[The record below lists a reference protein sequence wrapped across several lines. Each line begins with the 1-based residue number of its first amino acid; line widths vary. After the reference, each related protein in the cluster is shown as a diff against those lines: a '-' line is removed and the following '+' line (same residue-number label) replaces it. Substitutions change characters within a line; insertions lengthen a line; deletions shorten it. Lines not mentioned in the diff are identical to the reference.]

1 MRIIIC
7 VKTCYGGSGIEYN
20 RNGVYRIF
28 SDKCIKNEGQLM
40 YAIYSRDNVF
50 QGYLCESFIEANFA
64 AISEYRKTMKE
75 LNALF
80 DEYFT
85 L

>member
-28 SDKCIKNEGQLM
+28 SEKCIKNEGQLM
-40 YAIYSRDNVF
+40 YAILIVILLLLVSI
-50 QGYLCESFIEANFA
+50 GKL
-64 AISEYRKTMKE
+64 
-75 LNALF
+75 
-80 DEYFT
+80 
-85 L
+85 